1 MLKNRF
7 TLIIPTYNRPG
18 DLGRLLR
25 FLAYQKATFPIL
37 VLDSSTPAN
46 KARNFE
52 QTRGLLLDLR
62 IERFDTEMPPWE
74 KFWRGSEMVETD
86 YSSLCADDDLVL
98 VAAIA
103 PLLDYLDKNPDYSVA
118 HGWYFN
124 FYLNGALGLTGIAYK
139 GRSIEENDP
148 LDRLHHLFAN
158 YEALS
163 YGLHRTT
170 VLREA
175 LSCVQGLHS
184 MLGRELLGGAVAVVV
199 GKAARLPLLYAGRS
213 LGPSASYVNWHPA
226 EFLLSSPQ
234 SLFDEYKTYRALL
247 LESYKGTGRLV
258 TDEVVK
264 LIDLAHLRYLSDYFK
279 PEVIDYLICQS
290 RQGADREKIVGG
302 MWPILAGKTGLEG
315 NLQRNAFLRKLQK
328 RFFPWVR
335 GYHVRK
341 VLSPKAHEVLAA
353 TTVSGKARNYEI
365 YEQFNVALSSG
376 ELDATMGTIKDILC
390 GYE

>member
-1 MLKNRF
+1 
-7 TLIIPTYNRPG
+7 
-18 DLGRLLR
+18 
-25 FLAYQKATFPIL
+25 
-37 VLDSSTPAN
+37 
-46 KARNFE
+46 
-52 QTRGLLLDLR
+52 
-62 IERFDTEMPPWE
+62 
-74 KFWRGSEMVETD
+74 
-86 YSSLCADDDLVL
+86 
-98 VAAIA
+98 
-103 PLLDYLDKNPDYSVA
+103 
-118 HGWYFN
+118 
-124 FYLNGALGLTGIAYK
+124 
-139 GRSIEENDP
+139 
-148 LDRLHHLFAN
+148 
-158 YEALS
+158 
-163 YGLHRTT
+163 
-170 VLREA
+170 
-175 LSCVQGLHS
+175 
-184 MLGRELLGGAVAVVV
+184 
-199 GKAARLPLLYAGRS
+199 
-213 LGPSASYVNWHPA
+213 
-226 EFLLSSPQ
+226 
-234 SLFDEYKTYRALL
+234 
-247 LESYKGTGRLV
+247 
-258 TDEVVK
+258 VVK